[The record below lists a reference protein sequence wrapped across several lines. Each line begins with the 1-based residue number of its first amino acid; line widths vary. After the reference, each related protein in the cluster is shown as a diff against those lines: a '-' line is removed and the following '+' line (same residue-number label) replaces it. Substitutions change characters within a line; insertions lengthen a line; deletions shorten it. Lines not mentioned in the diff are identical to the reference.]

1 MYTQNDL
8 ALFEARG
15 VTPEQIDKQVAN
27 FKTGFN
33 AVTLTGPATVGN
45 GIIRIEKQEED
56 MLLLAYDKAVNEM
69 QITKM
74 VPASGSAT
82 RMFKDLFSYLNSA
95 DDAEMPGNI
104 ENFFAKIESLP
115 FYNSLDK
122 TIAECGESLS
132 ELREKGDFKKIM
144 NYVLVEGLKYGDTP
158 KGLIEFHTYADIV
171 RTPFDEHLAEGA
183 LYASVKGIS
192 NIHFTVS
199 EEHTEKF
206 KKHLE
211 EVVKLFEKKFGIKYN
226 VSFSIQKPSTDTVSI
241 ESNGELLRD
250 DKGNIIFRPGGHGAL
265 IHNLNDLDA
274 DIVFVKNID
283 NVSPDKNKPDTCLY
297 KKLIAGLLV
306 NLQEKIFGYLKQLD
320 KEDVA
325 PATLQEI
332 NAFAKEKLGFKGDK
346 EEYSI
351 EELKDMLN
359 RPIRVCGMVKNEG
372 EPGGGPFWV
381 KCDNGE
387 RLMICESA
395 QIDLKEAS
403 QKAIFDASTHF
414 NPVDLVCGIKD
425 YKGNKFNL
433 LDYVAQ
439 EQGFINYK
447 SYKGR
452 DIEVQELPGLWNG
465 AMANW
470 ITLFVE
476 VPLTTFTPVKTVF
489 DLFKPEHQ
497 N

>member
-1 MYTQNDL
+1 MYTEKDL

-15 VTPEQIDKQVAN
+15 VTPEQIDKQLEN

-45 GIIRIEKQEED
+45 GIIRIEKEEED
-56 MLLLAYDKAVNEM
+56 MLLLAYDKAINEK

-104 ENFFAKIESLP
+104 ENFYAKIEALP
-115 FYNSLDK
+115 FYNSLEK
-122 TIAECGESLS
+122 TIAECGESLA
-132 ELREKGDFKKIM
+132 ELREKGEYKKIM
-144 NYVLVEGLKYGDTP
+144 NYILVDGLKYGDTP

-192 NIHFTVS
+192 KIHFTVS

-211 EVVKLFEKKFGIKYN
+211 QVVKLFEKKFGIKYD
-226 VSFSIQKPSTDTVSI
+226 VSFSIQKPSTDTISI
-241 ESNGELLRD
+241 ENNGELLRD
-250 DKGNIIFRPGGHGAL
+250 DNGNIIFRPGGHGAL

-283 NVSPDKNKPDTCLY
+283 NVSPDKNKPDTCQY

-306 NLQEKIFGYLKQLD
+306 GLQEKIFGYLKQLD
-320 KEDVA
+320 QEEISEAALKEI
-325 PATLQEI
+325 TT
-332 NAFAKEKLGFKGDK
+332 FAKNKLGFKGEK
-346 EEYSI
+346 EEYTI
-351 EELKDMLN
+351 AELKDMLN

-381 KCDNGE
+381 KCENGE

-395 QIDLKEAS
+395 QINLKEKS
-403 QKAIFDASTHF
+403 QKDIFDASTHF

-425 YKGNKFNL
+425 YTGKKFNL
-433 LDYVAQ
+433 LNYVAE
-439 EQGFINYK
+439 EQGFFNYK